1 MQSACW
7 HHSLHWAKQRIC
19 RFDVTLQRFEK
30 SEAQALEI
38 KRKNQNACVIHI
50 GLAHY
55 HEAYSQ
61 LQIDIT
67 IPADW
72 SRVSK
77 PVAHTQKLECVS
89 GFFVRRVALVFRVQG
104 NEAQNVD
111 LNSFQQLPR

>member
-1 MQSACW
+1 MY
-7 HHSLHWAKQRIC
+7 
-19 RFDVTLQRFEK
+19 
-30 SEAQALEI
+30 
-38 KRKNQNACVIHI
+38 I

-89 GFFVRRVALVFRVQG
+89 GFFVRRVALVCRVQG
-104 NEAQNVD
+104 GKAQNVD